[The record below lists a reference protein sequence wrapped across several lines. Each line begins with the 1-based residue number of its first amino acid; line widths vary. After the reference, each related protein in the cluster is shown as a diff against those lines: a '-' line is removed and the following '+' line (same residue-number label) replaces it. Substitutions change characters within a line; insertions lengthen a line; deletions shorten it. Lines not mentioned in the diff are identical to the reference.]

1 MCQALEGKSRSDG
14 RQKTD
19 RIGYVMA
26 YHETFI
32 MFYKLSNVTFPWHT
46 PKSWDPGAIMKKQKR
61 TEYIEKCSY

>member
-26 YHETFI
+26 YHKTFI

-46 PKSWDPGAIMKKQKR
+46 PKS
-61 TEYIEKCSY
+61 

>member
-1 MCQALEGKSRSDG
+1 MCQALEGESRSDG

-26 YHETFI
+26 HHKIFI

-46 PKSWDPGAIMKKQKR
+46 PKS
-61 TEYIEKCSY
+61 